1 MCTSSHLKLLE
12 SNSTAKEKSIKIIK
26 RKENKKKNQKKTDE
40 QRTVI
45 ICAAAD
51 KNSLTVSI
59 YTAVSKCKAVLYS
72 ISLQYLKRT

>member
-26 RKENKKKNQKKTDE
+26 RKENKKKTDE

-45 ICAAAD
+45 ICAAAE
-51 KNSLTVSI
+51 KI
-59 YTAVSKCKAVLYS
+59 P
-72 ISLQYLKRT
+72 LQYLSTQLSVSAKLCSTQFLCSI